1 MLNGDDKLQAFNA
14 IDSWCFVLTTQVHII
29 LLSYQIVFEATYF
42 SWSSSV
48 HAKEHILHLH
58 IKNYV

>member
-14 IDSWCFVLTTQVHII
+14 IDSWCFILTTQVHII

-42 SWSSSV
+42 S
-48 HAKEHILHLH
+48 
-58 IKNYV
+58 